1 MAAHTIDIQFLF
13 NNFHS
18 SELGV
23 NLDQATDQSR
33 KLDARE
39 TKLSD
44 QMVAAWTNFA
54 NTENPMAPKLPTAQ
68 VYRGRVRP
76 VLRERHSTV
85 QT

>member
-13 NNFHS
+13 NNFHG

-23 NLDQATDQSR
+23 NLEQATDQPH

-44 QMVAAWTNFA
+44 QMVA
-54 NTENPMAPKLPTAQ
+54 
-68 VYRGRVRP
+68 G
-76 VLRERHSTV
+76 
-85 QT
+85 